1 MTGES
6 VSTVVHKPYEPPAI
20 GKSSRVTPVGLDEE
34 PERLSADSRVDND
47 SVDIVLRRSM
57 SNTVLSVNTNSVLD
71 ATPDSMP
78 TMMRRG
84 GGWWAKKI

>member
-1 MTGES
+1 MRAHNFDEIDSRSSTIKRLSSSVTGES

-47 SVDIVLRRSM
+47 SVEVVSLIR
-57 SNTVLSVNTNSVLD
+57 
-71 ATPDSMP
+71 
-78 TMMRRG
+78 
-84 GGWWAKKI
+84 